1 MHPGVAAAGLDVAP
15 QSHYIIRPLK
25 DSKVAPY
32 DRYAL
37 IETEAECKVA
47 YVYMVQFPDEVPAF
61 HNIQALG

>member
-25 DSKVAPY
+25 GSKVAPY

-37 IETEAECKVA
+37 IET
-47 YVYMVQFPDEVPAF
+47 
-61 HNIQALG
+61 